1 MEQTTRLDLYK
12 LANGDYA
19 NHWETPTNAN
29 MQAIDDEF
37 AGLATE
43 LVGSTTGAFT
53 GLKGTEAS
61 LVDRLNNAMEDTGDI
76 KYNSGD
82 LDKSCHQMD
91 GFETTEINDRLGNID
106 RREFVN
112 ARLRYLQR
120 TIASGEY
127 LHKLDAYDP
136 TSALPALD
144 QNRYVESFSQRYGSQ
159 LFCFGTDCTDPTAA
173 AGNVLEI
180 NPMGW
185 CSIGGRLFYHK
196 NISYYTFLA
205 TGRFSVLLSEEPIT
219 GATVNIDNRLI
230 RSHVA
235 TGNTGDTTIGGSL
248 FASAGIGAV
257 SSVIANNDWQPEVF
271 QILRIEVTPGVF
283 DEYMIKAVNAGSV
296 EIYGEFP
303 YNPGLVGR
311 NWWILDYT
319 IPCVNLIAYAHSAAA
334 IKALMNIR
342 YTYGNQYLYT
352 HGISYD
358 LAAARFYATRMHNV
372 YAHLLNADP
381 GVLFVDMTSEALAS
395 AAPGDAYYEVD
406 IGGANNVS
414 PFNIK
419 KMSVMCMERYTS
431 GGDTATFSYAID
443 PMQYDA
449 GTHLVPILQPEIV
462 RTLTHIVGDTI
473 DTWFD
478 EPGEKG
484 VPGGAR
490 EQYTYL
496 RVYTSDE
503 TGLLKWCNSSAV
515 GFTRVWW
522 GVLIEYA

>member
-91 GFETTEINDRLGNID
+91 GFETTEINDRLSNID

-120 TIASGEY
+120 TIASGEFIKNRESY
-127 LHKLDAYDP
+127 TGP
-136 TSALPALD
+136 TGVEA
-144 QNRYVESFSQRYGSQ
+144 NRYVSEFGIGLNTC
-159 LFCFGTDCTDPTAA
+159 LFDIVGDVNAPTQDTP
-173 AGNVLEI
+173 GVLSI
-180 NPMGW
+180 NPLGW
-185 CSIGGRLFYHK
+185 CSINGQLYYHK
-196 NISYYTFLA
+196 NTSYSNMVSPNTYL
-205 TGRFSVLLSEEPIT
+205 VILSPDST
-219 GATVNIDNRLI
+219 ALPGTIDNRLI

-248 FASAGIGAV
+248 FASVGIGAV

-283 DEYMIKAVNAGSV
+283 DEYLIKAVNAGSV

-319 IPCVNLIAYAHSAAA
+319 IPCVTVSTYTPG
-334 IKALMNIR
+334 NISSTMSSF
-342 YTYGNQYLYT
+342 YTY
-352 HGISYD
+352 S
-358 LAAARFYATRMHNV
+358 
-372 YAHLLNADP
+372 AHFLHSHAVAFSN
-381 GVLFVDMTSEALAS
+381 
-395 AAPGDAYYEVD
+395 AAPYFNTVKIGGVSATLHGNPLYKFIDCTSIVTFGAVTANKATLVASEGPFRIKNVTILCMEANNAPMGPAYQTEFMFASNPCRLLDLD
-406 IGGANNVS
+406 IGGVPTPCLIPSVTASIKRLVKS
-414 PFNIK
+414 TPAAVPF
-419 KMSVMCMERYTS
+419 
-431 GGDTATFSYAID
+431 
-443 PMQYDA
+443 
-449 GTHLVPILQPEIV
+449 
-462 RTLTHIVGDTI
+462 
-473 DTWFD
+473 DTWWNYGNDTMATTIEF
-478 EPGEKG
+478 
-484 VPGGAR
+484 VCHGALGDATEAWIEGADNGSR
-490 EQYTYL
+490 L
-496 RVYTSDE
+496 
-503 TGLLKWCNSSAV
+503 
-515 GFTRVWW
+515 WW